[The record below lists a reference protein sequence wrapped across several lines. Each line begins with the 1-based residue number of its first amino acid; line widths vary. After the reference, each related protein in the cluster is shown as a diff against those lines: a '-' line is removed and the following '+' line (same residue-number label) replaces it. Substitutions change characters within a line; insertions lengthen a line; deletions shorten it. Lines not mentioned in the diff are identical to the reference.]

1 MKKRLRNKKIK
12 NRAFKIIN
20 NIGFKTKILNSY
32 IDDYYNTFNFKIINE
47 KLKDWLFA
55 VTVYNNSFEI
65 YGENKYLI
73 DKFKPS
79 RCVICFNNITD
90 FEKEVIKLIVEFGE
104 WKQYNENVREAK
116 KREDELHNINFL
128 TKDSIVRAIKEFN
141 RMNDLV
147 ELRFNDTKLFFPRY
161 LIHLYCDREVLN
173 NDSLYKKYL
182 FDAYE
187 FLSPRKY
194 YGDIN
199 AETFLLENTTLYT
212 REEYEDNAK
221 IYSWN
226 KTFDEYKDSILK

>member
-12 NRAFKIIN
+12 NRAFEIISKTR
-20 NIGFKTKILNSY
+20 FKTQITSSY
-32 IDDYYNTFNFKIINE
+32 IDNYYNTFNFKIINE
-47 KLKDWLFA
+47 KLKDWMFA

-79 RCVICFNNITD
+79 RCVICFNRVRD
-90 FEKEVIKLIVEFGE
+90 FDRELLNVISESDE

-128 TKDSIVRAIKEFN
+128 TKDSILKAIEEFN
-141 RMNDLV
+141 KMNDSV
-147 ELRFNDTKLFFPRY
+147 ELRLNDTKLFCPRY
-161 LIHLYCDREVLN
+161 LIQLYCDREVLN

-187 FLSPRKY
+187 FLSSRKY

-199 AETFLLENTTLYT
+199 AETFLLEYIVLYNHK
-212 REEYEDNAK
+212 EYEDNAK

-226 KTFDEYKDSILK
+226 KSFNEYKKSIQK

>member
-12 NRAFKIIN
+12 NKAFKIIN

-32 IDDYYNTFNFKIINE
+32 IDDYYNTFNFKIMNE
-47 KLKDWLFA
+47 RLKDWLFA

-79 RCVICFNNITD
+79 RCVICFNRVRD
-90 FEKEVIKLIVEFGE
+90 FDRELLKVISESDE
-104 WKQYNENVREAK
+104 WKQYNENVKEVK

-141 RMNDLV
+141 RLNDLV
-147 ELRFNDTKLFFPRY
+147 ELRLNDTKLFFPRY

-173 NDSLYKKYL
+173 DNSLYKKYL
-182 FDAYE
+182 FDSYE
-187 FLSPRKY
+187 FLSSRKY

-221 IYSWN
+221 IYSWD
-226 KTFDEYKDSILK
+226 KSFDEYKNSILK

>member
-12 NRAFKIIN
+12 NKAFKIIN

-32 IDDYYNTFNFKIINE
+32 IDNYYNTFNFKIINE

-79 RCVICFNNITD
+79 RCVICFNRVRD
-90 FEKEVIKLIVEFGE
+90 FDRELLKVISESDE

-141 RMNDLV
+141 RLNDSV

-173 NDSLYKKYL
+173 DNSLYKKYL

-187 FLSPRKY
+187 FLSSRKY

-226 KTFDEYKDSILK
+226 KTFDEYKDSTLK

>member
-12 NRAFKIIN
+12 NKAFKIIN

-32 IDDYYNTFNFKIINE
+32 IDDYYNTFNFKIMNE
-47 KLKDWLFA
+47 RLKDWLFA

-79 RCVICFNNITD
+79 RCVICFNRVRD
-90 FEKEVIKLIVEFGE
+90 FDRELLKVISESDE
-104 WKQYNENVREAK
+104 WKQYNENVKEVK

-141 RMNDLV
+141 RLNDLV
-147 ELRFNDTKLFFPRY
+147 ELRLNDTKLFFPRY

-187 FLSPRKY
+187 FLSSRKY

-199 AETFLLENTTLYT
+199 AETVLLENTTLYT

-226 KTFDEYKDSILK
+226 KTFDEYKDSTLK